1 MSDDYT
7 WRPRVHL
14 DPSDDAGAGGAPQ
27 RPAFQF
33 DLGGALARLGD
44 PAAPAAPEI
53 PAPAARQARDETPSD
68 GLVRPYATP
77 RSSVFEDL
85 PMDAPAPASA
95 PPEPTPQEPTPRAT
109 TTTTAPAPTPCPTPQ
124 AAPVPQPAPAPPAR
138 TTFAPTPS
146 VFDVPA
152 APAAPAAH
160 TAPAD
165 PAPSLPSMPMRA
177 PGATAPLARASVT
190 STAPPVFSSA
200 VVSQAAAPAEASG
213 GVMLAEPPTLTDPTV
228 GAAPFLPPPTPASVA
243 VPTPAKLA
251 EQSTP
256 SLADVKAFKAAQMRA
271 SRQQR
276 KGKVFGRTVLVL
288 AALGAIVGAALY
300 FGRSYLFPAE
310 WDPELVS
317 VVEELE
323 VARGAELER
332 TVPLVVQPADEYA
345 ITLTGVIGDTW
356 QDRLPQWRALGL
368 AGPGV
373 TPEAVGAALAA
384 RLPAFYDAETDTIYR
399 STDVDP
405 ATLTPE
411 LRLALGTA
419 FAEQADAG
427 VVVETP
433 ALGFA
438 GLSSPQRLAE
448 RSVDSHL
455 AGRSGVVVAGA
466 ELPVPIAYE
475 VAVVDSLG
483 ESILLSVGADPAA
496 VGFGT
501 YPDAIYGALSDE
513 PALAPAVPLQT
524 GETALADAV
533 ALGVDDWS
541 LVWATQLRE
550 PTVEQLARL
559 VTADSYRPIQ
569 RGDVVCAVGTFQTG
583 TEAEADTVLGALQ
596 NWSVLAPTEAQATAI
611 RTGPNQV
618 QLVSCDPGN
627 SAVAPD
633 LAIVDQLIARQS
645 ARLAG

>member
-1 MSDDYT
+1 
-7 WRPRVHL
+7 
-14 DPSDDAGAGGAPQ
+14 
-27 RPAFQF
+27 
-33 DLGGALARLGD
+33 
-44 PAAPAAPEI
+44 
-53 PAPAARQARDETPSD
+53 
-68 GLVRPYATP
+68 
-77 RSSVFEDL
+77 
-85 PMDAPAPASA
+85 
-95 PPEPTPQEPTPRAT
+95 
-109 TTTTAPAPTPCPTPQ
+109 
-124 AAPVPQPAPAPPAR
+124 

-146 VFDVPA
+146 VFDG
-152 APAAPAAH
+152 PAAPAAH
-160 TAPAD
+160 AAPAE
-165 PAPSLPSMPMRA
+165 PPPSLPSMPMRA
-177 PGATAPLARASVT
+177 PGATAPLAAPTVT
-190 STAPPVFSSA
+190 PTAPPVFSSA
-200 VVSQAAAPAEASG
+200 VVSQAAASAEASG
-213 GVMLAEPPTLTDPTV
+213 AVMLAEPPTLTDPTV
-228 GAAPFLPPPTPASVA
+228 GAAPYLPAPTPASVA
-243 VPTPAKLA
+243 VPTPAKVA
-251 EQSTP
+251 EQSTA

-271 SRQQR
+271 SRQR
-276 KGKVFGRTVLVL
+276 KGRVFGRTVLAV
-288 AALGAIVGAALY
+288 AVLGALVGAALY

-323 VARGAELER
+323 AARGAELER

-345 ITLTGVIGDTW
+345 ATLAGVIGDTW

-368 AGPGV
+368 AGPDV

-399 STDVDP
+399 SSDADP

-596 NWSVLAPTEAQATAI
+596 NWSVLAPTEAQA
-611 RTGPNQV
+611 
-618 QLVSCDPGN
+618 
-627 SAVAPD
+627 
-633 LAIVDQLIARQS
+633 
-645 ARLAG
+645 